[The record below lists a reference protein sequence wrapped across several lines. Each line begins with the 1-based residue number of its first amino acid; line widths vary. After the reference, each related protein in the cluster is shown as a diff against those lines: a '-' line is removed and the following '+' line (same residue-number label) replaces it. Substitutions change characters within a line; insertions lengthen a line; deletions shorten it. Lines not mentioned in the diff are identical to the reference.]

1 MNTPSRIKHA
11 VAIFAIASSFLPS
24 TSSAQEAPAGW
35 KFSVMPYVW
44 LPGIK
49 ADLKY
54 GPPSGGTATA
64 NVNADESSVLS
75 NLQMAFMMAGEARK
89 GPWLIATDYMYLDL
103 GKIDSKVKSVDFN
116 PGSGPVNIATT
127 QVGGNTESS
136 FKGTI
141 WTMLGGYTAINDP
154 SMSLDLLAG
163 IRYLGLEASSK
174 WDLNAVVTLPNS
186 TQTFSRTGSARK
198 TTDVTVLI
206 VGAKGRFK
214 LGQSDWFIPY
224 YADLGG
230 DGSTYTWQV
239 ASGLGYDFKWGDIR
253 LDYRHLAYS
262 QDNDK
267 LLQKIELG
275 GFALGAN
282 FRF

>member
-11 VAIFAIASSFLPS
+11 VAIFAIASSILPS

-54 GPPSGGTATA
+54 GPPTGGSATA
-64 NVNADESSVLS
+64 NVNADESSVL
-75 NLQMAFMMAGEARK
+75 
-89 GPWLIATDYMYLDL
+89 MYLDL

-206 VGAKGRFK
+206 VGASSWVKATGSFPTTPISVVMARP
-214 LGQSDWFIPY
+214 IP
-224 YADLGG
+224 
-230 DGSTYTWQV
+230 GS
-239 ASGLGYDFKWGDIR
+239 
-253 LDYRHLAYS
+253 
-262 QDNDK
+262 
-267 LLQKIELG
+267 
-275 GFALGAN
+275 
-282 FRF
+282 